1 MQCMYED
8 KNDPYLL
15 LQPLKVT
22 YVIYLLFLSKPAS
35 LWSKHDKFVSPK
47 KEIMMLD
54 PFEAHIFHNAL
65 TDKQADWLIE
75 LMNKKGGVSRNELS
89 LVIIFI
95 KYCSSQ
101 TIYVQISWLRL
112 KQPGYSTAQI
122 TPKMRRYS
130 MNIKF

>member
-1 MQCMYED
+1 
-8 KNDPYLL
+8 
-15 LQPLKVT
+15 
-22 YVIYLLFLSKPAS
+22 
-35 LWSKHDKFVSPK
+35 
-47 KEIMMLD
+47 MLD

-101 TIYVQISWLRL
+101 TIYVQISLLRL